1 MSRLSPTADSLR
13 RAPAHEAGVNAV
25 DCHYL
30 RTPLRVNRGAID
42 GG

>member
-30 RTPLRVNRGAID
+30 RTPPRVNLGAID
-42 GG
+42 PG